1 MNAACST
8 SEQHRDNQQESRDSA
23 WVEDES
29 LGCRCLKAAKSA
41 ACWEPERPHLPLPR
55 AVLSS
60 ASSPDTWVQ
69 ALLLPALM
77 VVSHTGAWA
86 IAPRAGLL
94 HLEQK
99 EMLGGWVFPPFEGEK
114 TGCPDPLAFSSIH
127 QLWSW
132 EKVDTS
138 RIFHLPE
145 NLILICLPWKSE
157 TIYMC
162 VYACVCIFSPLFFG
176 TPRRRH
182 LLFRAVVLAGTCP
195 MQHWDFSLD
204 LCHQLWRMGPL

>member
-1 MNAACST
+1 MNAAHST
-8 SEQHRDNQQESRDSA
+8 SEWHWDNQQESKDSA
-23 WVEDES
+23 WGEDEG

-41 ACWEPERPHLPLPR
+41 ACWELEGT
-55 AVLSS
+55 S
-60 ASSPDTWVQ
+60 
-69 ALLLPALM
+69 PALAQSSSKLSF
-77 VVSHTGAWA
+77 VSRHVGSGPAAPSTCSS
-86 IAPRAGLL
+86 IAHWGLSLPTAGLL
-94 HLEQK
+94 HLKQK
-99 EMLGGWVFPPFEGEK
+99 MLGGWVFPPFEGEK
-114 TGCPDPLAFSSIH
+114 TGCPDPLAFSSIP

-162 VYACVCIFSPLFFG
+162 VYACVCIFSPLFLG

-195 MQHWDFSLD
+195 MQHWDFSPD
-204 LCHQLWRMGPL
+204 LCYQMW